1 MIVQFIIS
9 KPLNSF
15 GTVLIRCTQPCSY
28 LFTKGINATVQEIRN
43 LKLIKNGIIFFHRT
57 SYNSFTIA
65 LAKAAKYSGN
75 ILVYETDDLTLN
87 YGNGKNFCELC
98 DAISVSTEF
107 LKTEF
112 SAYGK
117 NIRVLKNALSNEFLE
132 KANLKITN
140 TNKNNNQITLAFFSG
155 SSTHDED
162 FKIIEKSLLIILK
175 KHLHVKLLICGKIKF
190 SDSFYLF
197 KDRFEY
203 NEFMPYAE
211 FIEIFKKVDIN
222 LVPLTDTKF
231 NHGKSELKFIEAGAF
246 GITTIA
252 SDCDAYSRVI
262 NHEKNGILI
271 SKNEGWNFWIEKLIY
286 DQDLRNKIGNAAR
299 DFVIK
304 NYTPSVRAREYLDF
318 NNDLTRKIE
327 TKSNRFLYN
336 YYMIVASLNLYAK
349 ILKSNIKLSK

>member
-112 SAYGK
+112 STYGK

-132 KANLKITN
+132 KANLKSIN
-140 TNKNNNQITLAFFSG
+140 TIKKNNQITLAFFSG
-155 SSTHDED
+155 SSTHNED

-203 NEFMPYAE
+203 NEFMPHNE
-211 FIEIFKKVDIN
+211 FIEIYKKVDIN

-252 SDCDAYSRVI
+252 SDTNTYRRVI

-271 SKNEGWNFWIEKLIY
+271 SKNEGWNIWIEKLIY
-286 DQDLRNKIGNAAR
+286 DQDLRHKLGTAAR

-318 NNDLTRKIE
+318 NNDLTKKIE
-327 TKSNRFLYN
+327 TKSNRFLY
-336 YYMIVASLNLYAK
+336 YYYIIVASLNLYAK
-349 ILKSNIKLSK
+349 IFKSKIKLSK

>member
-1 MIVQFIIS
+1 MKIQFLVS
-9 KPLNSF
+9 KPLNNF
-15 GTVLIRCTQPCSY
+15 GTVLLRCKQPSDYLSKYEIDTSVCNIRS
-28 LFTKGINATVQEIRN
+28 LN
-43 LKLIKNGIIFFHRT
+43 LIKNGIIFFHRT

-87 YGNGKNFCELC
+87 YGKRNNFCELC

-132 KANLKITN
+132 KANLKNTN

-203 NEFMPYAE
+203 NEFMPYVE
-211 FIEIFKKVDIN
+211 FIEIYKKIDII

-252 SDCDAYSRVI
+252 SDCYTYSRVI
-262 NHEKNGILI
+262 NHGKNGILI

-286 DQDLRNKIGNAAR
+286 NQDLRNKIGNAAR
-299 DFVIK
+299 DYVIK
-304 NYTPSVRAREYLDF
+304 NYTPSVRASEYIDF

-327 TKSNRFLYN
+327 TKSNRFLHN

-349 ILKSNIKLSK
+349 ILKFYLKLSK